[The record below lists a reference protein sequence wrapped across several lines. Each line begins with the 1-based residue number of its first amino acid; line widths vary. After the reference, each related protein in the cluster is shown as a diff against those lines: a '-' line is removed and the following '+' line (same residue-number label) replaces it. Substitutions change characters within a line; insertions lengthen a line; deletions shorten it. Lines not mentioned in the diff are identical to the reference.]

1 MKNYV
6 TNFKGFINEAFGYD
20 IEDRD
25 VQPHGGYDKSESS
38 NKVYVLAL
46 YVDMSGAPGAMIE
59 SIIAISSNKEALE
72 RELDSLPEI
81 EYDEE
86 NQEYSGRSV
95 SDKPYYHISEHRLND

>member
-1 MKNYV
+1 MKNYI
-6 TNFKGFINEAFGYD
+6 TNFKGFINEDFYSLFD
-20 IEDRD
+20 VEDPVERD

-86 NQEYSGRSV
+86 NQEYTKGPERRWV
-95 SDKPYYHISEHRLND
+95 SR